1 MHVETGDNFGSHSPG
16 TIHLVFGDSVFY
28 QLGASQFIWA
38 AWPVMSKDLPVPIS
52 IVPGLQV
59 HATMSRFFF

>member
-28 QLGASQFIWA
+28 QLGASQFIWVA
-38 AWPVMSKDLPVPIS
+38 SDVQGSTCPHFHSARVTSTCHHV
-52 IVPGLQV
+52 
-59 HATMSRFFF
+59 